1 VIKEVAVTL
10 SHIKALYTAV
20 TSKNTHPYAFIM
32 EDDLQLVF
40 DVDFD
45 ALIQQ
50 FPPDFGIVQ
59 TFVINHQ
66 AGAVFHIRVYLR
78 ISLSC
83 LY

>member
-10 SHIKALYTAV
+10 SHIKALYMAV
-20 TSKNTHPYAFIM
+20 TSTNKHPYAFIM

-45 ALIQQ
+45 VLIQQ

-59 TFVINHQ
+59 TFVINNNI
-66 AGAVFHIRVYLR
+66 GRL
-78 ISLSC
+78 LT
-83 LY
+83 LE